1 LKVTRFLDTNL
12 ESTRGKV
19 IRESLENKI
28 IGQPEAIDALVSTSE
43 KFHSQLFDNS
53 RPIASLL
60 FLGPTGTG
68 KTRTVE
74 AYCEALFSNANACIK
89 IDCGEYQLDH
99 EITKLVGSPPGYLGH
114 SATAPRF
121 NTEKVREHWTEQ
133 YPLTVILFDEI
144 EKASPDLQNILL
156 GILDK
161 GVITTGR
168 NERVDLTKSIVVM
181 TSNEGSAKMN
191 QALEGGMGFG
201 GMTGANTH
209 EINSIGLA
217 AVRHKFSPEF
227 VNRLDKIVTFNSLS
241 KANITKVLF
250 TEIHR
255 LQDTIFQKT
264 FAAPLLRISNKAK
277 EALVA
282 EGFDPKY
289 NARNIRRVLEHN
301 IQEPLA
307 RAIASEQ
314 LKHSETIFVDIN
326 KSGAYT
332 FGVVDDP
339 ENSKKAIACPNPK
352 IERGMN

>member
-1 LKVTRFLDTNL
+1 MKVTRFLDTNL

-68 KTRTVE
+68 KTRCVE

-114 SATAPRF
+114 AATAPRF
-121 NTEKVREHWTEQ
+121 NTEKVREYWTEQ
-133 YPLTVILFDEI
+133 YPLTILLFDEI

-161 GVITTGR
+161 GVVTTGK
-168 NERVDLTKSIVVM
+168 NERVDLTKSIVIM
-181 TSNEGSAKMN
+181 TSNEGSSKMN
-191 QALEGGMGFG
+191 QALDGGMGFG
-201 GMTGANTH
+201 GILGASTQQ
-209 EINSIGLA
+209 INSIGMA

-227 VNRLDKIVTFNSLS
+227 VNRLDKIVTFNSLT
-241 KANITKVLF
+241 KVDITKVLF
-250 TEIHR
+250 TEIRR

-264 FAAPLLRISNKAK
+264 FAAPLLKISPKACK
-277 EALVA
+277 SLVD
-282 EGFDPKY
+282 EGYDPKY
-289 NARNIRRVLEHN
+289 NARNIRRVLERN
-301 IQEPLA
+301 IQEPVA

-314 LKHSETIFVDIN
+314 IKRSETIFVDIN
-326 KSGAYT
+326 KSGVYT
-332 FGVVDDP
+332 FGVVDAP
-339 ENSKKAIACPNPK
+339 ETTERHVVKPK
-352 IERGMN
+352 VELGSN

>member
-1 LKVTRFLDTNL
+1 M
-12 ESTRGKV
+12 RGRV

-28 IGQPEAIDALVSTSE
+28 IGQPEAIDSLVSISE
-43 KFHSQLFDNS
+43 KFHSQLFDNG

-74 AYCEALFSNANACIK
+74 AYCEALFANPNACIK

-121 NTEKVREHWTEQ
+121 NTEKVREYWTEQ
-133 YPLTVILFDEI
+133 YPLTVLLFDEI

-161 GVITTGR
+161 GIITTGR
-168 NERVDLTKSIVVM
+168 NERVDMTKSIVIM
-181 TSNEGSAKMN
+181 TSNEGSGQMN
-191 QALEGGMGFG
+191 AALDGGMGFG
-201 GMTGANTH
+201 GMTGANAH
-209 EINSIGLA
+209 EISSIGLA

-264 FAAPLLRISNKAK
+264 FAAPLLKISNKAK
-277 EALVA
+277 EALVV
-282 EGFDPKY
+282 EGYDPKY
-289 NARNIRRVLEHN
+289 NARNIRRVLERN

-314 LKHSETIFVDIN
+314 LKHNETIFVDIT
-326 KSGAYT
+326 KAGVYT
-332 FGVVDDP
+332 FGVIDEPETKARQVDKP
-339 ENSKKAIACPNPK
+339 KVALGEN
-352 IERGMN
+352 